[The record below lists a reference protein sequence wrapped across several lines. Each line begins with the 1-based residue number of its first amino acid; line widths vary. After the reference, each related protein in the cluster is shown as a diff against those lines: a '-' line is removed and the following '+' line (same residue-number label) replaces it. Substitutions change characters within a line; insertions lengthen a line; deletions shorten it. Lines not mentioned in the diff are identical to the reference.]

1 MHCVAIAKIKF
12 APPAHHQR
20 EFGGPQWGKN
30 LG

>member
-1 MHCVAIAKIKF
+1 MAIAKIKF

-30 LG
+30 IG